1 MSRREVRAIIARR
14 AACGSGR
21 TSSRI
26 TETDVLTRLIS
37 IALLAAAA
45 LAAGCSSIP
54 GVGDNGPVAVTAAA
68 ERLRV
73 AMVDP
78 TRDALNV
85 LVADELSYGHSGG
98 KVDTK
103 QSFIDDLIS
112 GASDFVNI
120 TISEQTVKVVGDTAL
135 IRHRLVA
142 ATNDGGKPGN
152 VDLKILQVWQRQGGQ
167 WKLLAR
173 QAVRTPA

>member
-1 MSRREVRAIIARR
+1 
-14 AACGSGR
+14 
-21 TSSRI
+21 
-26 TETDVLTRLIS
+26 VLTRLFS
-37 IALLAAAA
+37 IALLAATAF
-45 LAAGCSSIP
+45 AAGCSSMP
-54 GVGDNGPVAVTAAA
+54 GVGDNGPTAVTAAA

-120 TISEQTVKVVGDTAL
+120 TIADQTVKVAGDTA
-135 IRHRLVA
+135 IVRHTLTA
-142 ATNDGGKPGN
+142 ATNDSGKPGN
-152 VDLKILQVWQRQGGQ
+152 VNLKILQIWQRQGGQ

-173 QAVRTPA
+173 QAVRVPT

>member
-1 MSRREVRAIIARR
+1 M
-14 AACGSGR
+14 
-21 TSSRI
+21 
-26 TETDVLTRLIS
+26 LTRLFS
-37 IALLAAAA
+37 IALLAATAF
-45 LAAGCSSIP
+45 AAGCSSMP
-54 GVGDNGPVAVTAAA
+54 GVGDNGPTAVTAAA

-120 TISEQTVKVVGDTAL
+120 TIADQTVKVAGDTA
-135 IRHRLVA
+135 IVRHTLTA
-142 ATNDGGKPGN
+142 ATNDSGKPGN
-152 VDLKILQVWQRQGGQ
+152 VNLKILQIWQRQGGQ

-173 QAVRTPA
+173 QAVRVPT

>member
-1 MSRREVRAIIARR
+1 
-14 AACGSGR
+14 
-21 TSSRI
+21 
-26 TETDVLTRLIS
+26 VLTRLIS
-37 IALLAAAA
+37 TALLAAAA
-45 LAAGCSSIP
+45 FAAGCSSIP
-54 GVGDNGPVAVTAAA
+54 GVGDNGPAAVTAAA

-120 TISEQTVKVVGDTAL
+120 TITDQTVKVAGDTA
-135 IRHRLVA
+135 IVRHTLAA
-142 ATNDGGKPGN
+142 ATNDSGKPGN
-152 VDLKILQVWQRQGGQ
+152 VNLKILQVWQRQGGQ

-173 QAVRTPA
+173 QAVRVPA